1 MNVTWRPAMDPTLVS
16 LVSVV
21 AALFLEEPPLVL
33 AEGMVRGQLDLPV
46 PPSADGKLTEA
57 LDALRSFARA
67 RLGGDAGQLHR
78 QLRQEF
84 AGLFVGPQ
92 PRTVHP
98 YESFYRD
105 SLTVGAETFQG
116 LLMGESVDKVRAFWA
131 EAGVHCINPYN
142 YPPDHIGLE
151 LAFVAY
157 MGRGYLDTGEERYLE
172 LTRRF
177 LEEHL
182 LTWVPEFCA
191 ELYAVDTARFY
202 KPVAQLAEGLLA
214 ILAERLD
221 VGIG

>member
-1 MNVTWRPAMDPTLVS
+1 MDPTLVS
-16 LVSVV
+16 LVWVV

-46 PPSADGKLTEA
+46 PPGADGKLAEA

-84 AGLFVGPQ
+84 AGLFVGPL

-105 SLTVGAETFQG
+105 SLTVGGETFQG
-116 LLMGESVDKVRAFWA
+116 LLMGESVDKVRAFWG
-131 EAGVHCINPYN
+131 EAGVYCINPYN

-157 MGRGYLDTGEERYLE
+157 MGRGYLDIGEERYLE

-177 LEEHL
+177 LEEHV

-221 VGIG
+221 VGNG